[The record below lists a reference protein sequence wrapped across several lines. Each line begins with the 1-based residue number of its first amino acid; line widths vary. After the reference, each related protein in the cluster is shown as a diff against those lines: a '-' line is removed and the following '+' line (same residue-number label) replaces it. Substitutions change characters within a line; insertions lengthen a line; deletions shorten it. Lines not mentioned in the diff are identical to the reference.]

1 MLGLQSYWDASYSE
15 DLANYQEHGH
25 AGEIWWLYPFFF
37 CTIKPLN
44 HLKKLCYVISIAISI
59 AITEPK
65 LSTLIGFTI
74 LKISRVY
81 NLNNVDFEVL
91 NLFLDVNFLLDF
103 LALHNSIEYLI

>member
-25 AGEIWWLYPFFF
+25 AGEIWWLHSFFF

-65 LSTLIGFTI
+65 LSTLTGFTI
-74 LKISRVY
+74 LKIIRVY
-81 NLNNVDFEVL
+81 NLNNADCEVL
-91 NLFLDVNFLLDF
+91 NLFLDVNFF
-103 LALHNSIEYLI
+103 